1 LTLFERHSKLFV
13 NFSFNMKII
22 ICDPISPKGIALLQT
37 RPEFE
42 VVVLPKP
49 PTEAELLPLVADA
62 TALVV
67 RSETKVTQK
76 VIESA
81 KKLRV
86 VGRAGVGVDNVDVES
101 ATKHGIVVMN
111 TPGGNTVT
119 TAELSFTMLLS
130 LARKVPQAHATMV
143 AGKWDRKLFQGV
155 ELQGKTLG
163 VLGMGRIGTEVAKRA
178 IAFGMHVIGYDP
190 YLTEDRAKAI
200 GAEFAPDLDAVY
212 RNADFITVHMPV
224 TKETKEMLNAAA
236 FAKMKPGVKIVNCA
250 RGEIISET
258 DLLAALQ
265 SKKVAGAALDVY
277 AVEPLPADHPY
288 RKQENLILT
297 PHLGASTKEAQEKC
311 GIEVA
316 EVIAGYLLT
325 GEVRNAVN
333 LPYLDAHTYEQVKPY
348 LPLGEALGK
357 LLSQL
362 APANADRLYIT
373 YGGNARLLPN
383 IDPITRAVLRGFLS
397 RSNLPDV
404 NNVNVRSAAQSIGI
418 TVEEKKSEE
427 PVTFNEWVHVQ
438 VFSNGQKLVSAGGT
452 FFGSPNN
459 PRIVR
464 LFSQSVELPTSG
476 TLLLLNNTDK
486 PGIVG
491 QLGSLLG
498 KYHVNIASMSLS
510 RDTAGGLALTVLSL
524 DSVPPQAVLDELKK
538 DTDISNVKVVT
549 L

>member
-1 LTLFERHSKLFV
+1 
-13 NFSFNMKII
+13 MKIVV
-22 ICDPISPKGIALLQT
+22 CDPISPKGIALLQQ
-37 RPEFE
+37 RPEFN
-42 VVVLPKP
+42 VVVLPKRLP
-49 PTEAELLPLVADA
+49 EAELLPIVADA

-67 RSETKVTQK
+67 RSETKVTKK
-76 VIESA
+76 VIEAA
-81 KKLRV
+81 KQLRV
-86 VGRAGVGVDNVDVES
+86 VGRAGVGVDNVDIEA
-101 ATKHGIVVMN
+101 ATQHGTVVMN

-119 TAELSFTMLLS
+119 TAELTFTMLLS
-130 LARKVPQAHATMV
+130 LARKVPQAAATMI

-163 VLGMGRIGTEVAKRA
+163 ILGMGRIGTEVAKRA
-178 IAFGMHVIGYDP
+178 IAFGMRVVAYDP

-200 GAEFAPDLDAVY
+200 GAEFAPEVDYVY
-212 RNADFITVHMPV
+212 READFITVHMPV

-250 RGEIISET
+250 RGEIVSET
-258 DLLAALQ
+258 DLIAALE
-265 SKKVAGAALDVY
+265 SGKVAGAALDVF

-288 RKQENLILT
+288 RKQANLILT
-297 PHLGASTKEAQEKC
+297 PHLGASTEEAQEKC

-333 LPYLDAHTYEQVKPY
+333 LPYLDAKTYEQVKPY

-357 LLSQL
+357 LLAQL
-362 APANADRLYIT
+362 TPATADRLHIT

-383 IDPITRAVLRGFLS
+383 TDPVTRAVLRGFMS
-397 RSNLPDV
+397 TTNLKDV
-404 NNVNVRSAAQSIGI
+404 NNVNVRSVAQSIGI
-418 TVEEKKSEE
+418 TVEEKKSDE

-438 VFSNGQKLVSAGGT
+438 IFSGAKKLVSAGGT

-464 LFSQSVELPTSG
+464 LFSQPVEIPISG
-476 TLLLLNNTDK
+476 TLLLLNNKDR

-491 QLGSLLG
+491 YLGTLLG
-498 KYHVNIASMSLS
+498 KHKVNIASMSLG
-510 RDTAGGLALTVLSL
+510 RDTAGGSALTVLSL
-524 DSVPPQAVLDELKK
+524 DSAPSNAMLDELQN
-538 DTDISNVKVVT
+538 DPDISNVKVVK

>member
-1 LTLFERHSKLFV
+1 
-13 NFSFNMKII
+13 MKII
-22 ICDPISPKGIALLQT
+22 VCDPISPKGIALLQQ
-37 RPEFE
+37 RPEFN
-42 VVVLPKP
+42 VVVLPKRLP
-49 PTEAELLPLVADA
+49 EAELLPIVADA
-62 TALVV
+62 VALVV
-67 RSETKVTQK
+67 RSETKVTK
-76 VIESA
+76 KIIEA
-81 KKLRV
+81 APKLRV
-86 VGRAGVGVDNVDVES
+86 VGRAGVGVDNVDIEA
-101 ATKHGIVVMN
+101 ATQHGTVVMN

-155 ELQGKTLG
+155 ELAGKTLG

-178 IAFGMHVIGYDP
+178 KAFGMTVIAYDP
-190 YLTEDRAKAI
+190 YLPNIRNAFQADIDFVTEVD
-200 GAEFAPDLDAVY
+200 DVY
-212 RNADFITVHMPV
+212 RVADFITVHMPV

-258 DLLAALQ
+258 DLIAALE
-265 SKKVAGAALDVY
+265 SGKVAGAALDVF
-277 AVEPLPADHPY
+277 AIEPLPADHPY
-288 RKQENLILT
+288 RKQPNLILT
-297 PHLGASTKEAQEKC
+297 PHLGASTEEAQEKC

-333 LPYLDAHTYEQVKPY
+333 LPYLDAKTYEQVKPY

-357 LLSQL
+357 LLAQL
-362 APANADRLYIT
+362 SPENADRIYIT

-383 IDPITRAVLRGFLS
+383 IDPVTRAVLQGFLAN
-397 RSNLPDV
+397 RNVKDL
-404 NNVNVRSAAQSIGI
+404 NNVNVRTVAQSIGI
-418 TVEEKKSEE
+418 TVEEKKSDE

-438 VFSNGQKLVSAGGT
+438 LFSGAKKLISAGGT

-464 LFSQSVELPTSG
+464 LFSQPVELPVTG
-476 TLLLLNNTDK
+476 TLLFLNNTDK

-491 QLGSLLG
+491 YLGTLLG
-498 KYHVNIASMSLS
+498 KHKVNIASMSLS
-510 RDTAGGLALTVLSL
+510 RDTVGGLALTVLSL
-524 DSVPPQAVLDELKK
+524 DSVPSPALLEELQK
-538 DTDISNVKVVT
+538 DADISNVKVVK

>member
-1 LTLFERHSKLFV
+1 
-13 NFSFNMKII
+13 MKII
-22 ICDPISPKGIALLQT
+22 ICDPISPKGIALLQQ
-37 RPEFE
+37 RPEFN
-42 VVVLPKP
+42 VVVLPKRLS
-49 PTEAELLPLVADA
+49 EAELVPLVADA

-67 RSETKVTQK
+67 RSETKVTKK
-76 VIESA
+76 VIEAA
-81 KKLRV
+81 KQLRV
-86 VGRAGVGVDNVDVES
+86 VGRAGVGVDNVDIEA
-101 ATKHGIVVMN
+101 ATQHGTVVMN

-119 TAELSFTMLLS
+119 TAELSFAMLLA

-143 AGKWDRKLFQGV
+143 AGKWDRKQFQGV

-178 IAFGMHVIGYDP
+178 IAFGMNVVAYDP
-190 YLTEDRAKAI
+190 YLTEARAKAI
-200 GAEFAPDLDAVY
+200 GAEFAAQVDQVY
-212 RNADFITVHMPV
+212 RQADFITVHMPV
-224 TKETKEMLNAAA
+224 TKETKDMLNATA

-250 RGEIISET
+250 RGEIIAEA
-258 DLLAALQ
+258 DLIAAME
-265 SKKVAGAALDVY
+265 SNKVAGAALDVF

-288 RKQENLILT
+288 RKQPNLILT
-297 PHLGASTKEAQEKC
+297 PHLGASTEEAQEKC

-333 LPYLDAHTYEQVKPY
+333 LPYLDAKTYEQVKPY

-357 LLSQL
+357 LLAQL
-362 APANADRLYIT
+362 TPAGADRLYIT
-373 YGGNARLLPN
+373 YGGNARQLPN
-383 IDPITRAVLRGFLS
+383 IDPVSRAILRGFLS
-397 RSNLPDV
+397 TGNLKDI
-404 NNVNVRSAAQSIGI
+404 NNVNVRSVAQSIGI
-418 TVEEKKSEE
+418 TVEEKKSDE

-438 VFSNGQKLVSAGGT
+438 VFGNGKKLISAGGT

-464 LFSQSVELPTSG
+464 LYSQSVEIPITG
-476 TLLLLNNTDK
+476 TLLLLNNSDK

-491 QLGSLLG
+491 LLGSLLG
-498 KYHVNIASMSLS
+498 RHNVNIASMSLG

-524 DSVPPQAVLDELKK
+524 DSLPPPSVLEELKK
-538 DTDISNVKVVT
+538 DHDISNVKVVQ